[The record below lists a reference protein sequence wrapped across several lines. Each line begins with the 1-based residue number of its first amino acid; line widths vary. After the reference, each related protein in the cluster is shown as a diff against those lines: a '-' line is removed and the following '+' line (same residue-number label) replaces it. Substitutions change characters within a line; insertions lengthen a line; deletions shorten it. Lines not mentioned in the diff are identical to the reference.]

1 MYSEKRFFAVP
12 FNQYAG
18 YSVDDYL
25 KLIEPYLVNVDS
37 VFCSAPSAFGD
48 HILPKSLLCNFPNGT
63 CIDNFHGLIQCDEI
77 LYDFLARTK
86 GIFKRYI
93 TLNYTVF
100 MMADVEWM
108 RMLHSYVFPIIEEFG
123 LDGLIL
129 SNYNMACYI
138 HSIYPELEIHNSCNT
153 FSWNI
158 AEIENWRVNAGLTV
172 FNPPRQIVRCPEKL
186 ADFHSSGIKL
196 KVLINEACYFGCSE
210 MLNHCILRD
219 ASFKYTFNCL
229 KNIPMNILR
238 GCYVTKECYSYLDQ
252 YVDVYKLTGKAANL
266 ELLKRILDYYILC
279 KDTDNI
285 LDVIYGPAVDSFRLQ
300 FPDLKINPKLIP
312 DCLFHCECKNCF
324 CGCDVCSKFFVDI
337 LKSNA

>member
-1 MYSEKRFFAVP
+1 MYSEKRLFAVP

-25 KLIEPYLVNVDS
+25 KFLEPYLVNVDS

-48 HILPKSLLCNFPNGT
+48 HILPKSLLCNSQNGS
-63 CIDNFHGLIQCDEI
+63 CVDNFHGLIQCDEI
-77 LYDFLARTK
+77 LYDFLARTN
-86 GIFKRYI
+86 GIFKRFI

-100 MMADVEWM
+100 MMPDVEWM
-108 RMLHSYVFPIIEEFG
+108 RMLHSYVFPIVEEFG

-158 AEIENWRVNAGLTV
+158 AEIENWRFNAGLTA
-172 FNPPRQIVRCPEKL
+172 FNPPRQIVRCPQKL

-219 ASFKYTFNCL
+219 ASFKYTYNCL
-229 KNIPMNILR
+229 KNLPMNILR

-266 ELLKRILDYYILC
+266 ELLKKIFDYYILC
-279 KDTDNI
+279 KDTDNV
-285 LDVIYGPAVDSFRLQ
+285 LDVIYGPAIDQFRVL
-300 FPDLKINPKLIP
+300 FPDLKINPKDFP
-312 DCLFHCECKNCF
+312 EYLFRCECKDCF
-324 CGCDVCSKFFVDI
+324 NGCDICTKFFSDV
-337 LKSNA
+337 LKANS

>member
-1 MYSEKRFFAVP
+1 MYSEKRLFAVP

-25 KLIEPYLVNVDS
+25 RVLESYFANIDS

-48 HILPKSLLCNFPNGT
+48 HILPKYVLCNSKVGS
-63 CIDNFHGLIQCDEI
+63 CIENFHGLIQCDEV
-77 LYDFLARTK
+77 LYDFLACTK
-86 GIFKRYI
+86 GMFKRFL

-100 MMADVEWM
+100 MMPDVEWM
-108 RMLHSYVFPIIEEFG
+108 RMLHSYIFPIIEEFE

-138 HSIYPELEIHNSCNT
+138 HSIYPNLEIHNSCNT

-158 AEIENWRVNAGLTV
+158 AEIENWRINAGLTA
-172 FNPPRQIVRCPEKL
+172 FNPPRQIVRCPDKL
-186 ADFHSSGIKL
+186 KDFHSSGIKL

-210 MLNHCILRD
+210 MLNHCILRNCD
-219 ASFKYTFNCL
+219 FKYTYNCL
-229 KNIPMNILR
+229 KNIPVNILR
-238 GCYVTKECYSYLDQ
+238 GCFVSKGCYRYLDNM
-252 YVDVYKLTGKAANL
+252 VDIYKLTGKAANL
-266 ELLKRILDYYILC
+266 DLLKKIFDYYILC

-285 LDVIYGPAVDSFRLQ
+285 LDVIYGPSVDSFRLQ

-312 DCLFHCECKNCF
+312 DKLYHCECKDCF
-324 CGCDVCSKFFVDI
+324 SGCDVCSNFFADI
-337 LKSNA
+337 LKRNA